1 MHSDTRNEMQLRI
14 LSGLHRYPELF
25 ESTPRYLCG
34 DEPWLTV
41 RKALEAYH
49 AGKVDMMQLL
59 QGMLKK
65 YGWNHL
71 VALLDVLDNSE
82 SVPRKS
88 WAYTQIRI
96 FRESLERA
104 YARENRNAA

>member
-1 MHSDTRNEMQLRI
+1 MYNDTRNEMQLRV

-25 ESTPRYLCG
+25 DSTPAYLCG

-49 AGKVDMMQLL
+49 AGKVGTMQLL

-65 YGWNHL
+65 YGWIHFE
-71 VALLDVLDNSE
+71 ALLDVLDNSE
-82 SVPRKS
+82 AVPRKS
-88 WAYTQIRI
+88 WAETQIRI

-104 YARENRNAA
+104 YAREDRNAA